1 MLERWRNTL
10 RRDGVVKSVLRFLL
24 VYAAASGVALLSGII
39 SASGRIE
46 LVALFTGVILAAAV
60 MTSQRTL
67 FWFVI
72 VGGLVITGVAQLYL
86 PGARHIRYLVPLAA
100 AGLILH
106 GIMARLTAEYAESFQ
121 HKIPSLLQWALA
133 FLILGLASLLIN
145 WDGIG
150 VAINGLKGYF
160 QAWPL
165 LLGMVMIR
173 WDKQFIDMMPKLI
186 LAIAFIQIPF
196 VLHQYLFLVPKRIG
210 LGDQIVPVDVVAGTF
225 GATLYGGGANAVLTA
240 FLMLIIAC
248 LLGLWKRG
256 VLSRSTTIILCLF
269 FLSPVFVNQTKIAA
283 LYLPIVYIVLFYK
296 DLIAHPLRVIG
307 TGLALAGL
315 MAGLL
320 TALTLGQPSG
330 KLETWSDLVEFTV
343 ERQTA
348 SVSER
353 RGQYSELSRWTAL
366 TFWFNE
372 HLDENPVNTLIGH
385 GLGSSRVQESGL
397 NLAETLAEKRYGGL
411 QIGYTAVSSLLWD
424 TGVLGLIVTLGMFY
438 SAFRLAGQLS
448 DYFRNRDPVRSGICE
463 GLKAAICVL
472 ALSLAH
478 KDFYVTN
485 IPYQTMVLMIFG
497 YLSVNAMEISRG
509 HYETNRTL
517 HHQ

>member
-196 VLHQYLFLVPKRIG
+196 VLHQYLFLVPMRIG

-225 GATLYGGGANAVLTA
+225 GATL
-240 FLMLIIAC
+240 
-248 LLGLWKRG
+248 
-256 VLSRSTTIILCLF
+256 
-269 FLSPVFVNQTKIAA
+269 
-283 LYLPIVYIVLFYK
+283 
-296 DLIAHPLRVIG
+296 
-307 TGLALAGL
+307 
-315 MAGLL
+315 
-320 TALTLGQPSG
+320 
-330 KLETWSDLVEFTV
+330 
-343 ERQTA
+343 
-348 SVSER
+348 
-353 RGQYSELSRWTAL
+353 
-366 TFWFNE
+366 
-372 HLDENPVNTLIGH
+372 
-385 GLGSSRVQESGL
+385 
-397 NLAETLAEKRYGGL
+397 
-411 QIGYTAVSSLLWD
+411 
-424 TGVLGLIVTLGMFY
+424 
-438 SAFRLAGQLS
+438 
-448 DYFRNRDPVRSGICE
+448 
-463 GLKAAICVL
+463 
-472 ALSLAH
+472 
-478 KDFYVTN
+478 
-485 IPYQTMVLMIFG
+485 
-497 YLSVNAMEISRG
+497 
-509 HYETNRTL
+509 
-517 HHQ
+517 